1 MSLQFNENLNAISG
15 SDDLE
20 IQLLDGDL
28 NIIAKLDDEPN
39 DVGGLT
45 SAELKAKFDE
55 AGNTIQ
61 KYINETLIPAVVAD
75 DATEA
80 ARAAAEQGR
89 VTAEEGRVT
98 AEQGRVEAENTRVSS
113 ETARESAEST
123 RADNE
128 TARADAESKRAN
140 AESGRVTAEQSRAS
154 AEEQRATN
162 EGNRQTSEQGRV
174 EAEQARQAAEE
185 TRQTNETARQQG
197 YTAMNQTVA
206 KVGTDMAQFKVWET
220 YSASKSYVPLNKVT
234 YNGSSYICI
243 SAVEGVAPPNETYWQ
258 LIAAKGTDGE
268 GAGDMLQ
275 ADYDADGAVKDA
287 GGIKEYADT
296 KLALTGGTVTGDIVL
311 DGKLYNQNQNALV
324 SLAGTGSAG
333 IAALQSK
340 KSDNQNLVTFAASS
354 QGGAPYG
361 KIDVFD
367 GNNHNLLQLTSTK
380 TMIHNVVTPVNAGDA
395 APKSYVDNGLKDR
408 SKAVRGTYPAAA
420 GQSIAVGDV
429 VDVVNGEVVKKVRA
443 ENVVPTLLSNY
454 NATCCVLRSDLGV
467 SMSVSSSTGHYTIN
481 LFRITDSIKPVSVI
495 ATQEFSDSSYAAQP
509 FGIVAL
515 DSIRFVVVARSN
527 QQYFA
532 WVCTV
537 SGTTITAGAA
547 VVLNV
552 GGDSSGRDTLKLI
565 RFSNTSVLVVFGLYN
580 ANGLPVQHLSISGTT
595 ITPGTIQNLM
605 PGSDIGGDIIS
616 NLDARLISGRKV
628 FVAATNSANRLFC
641 AIVNVDEA
649 GTASFGATQLME
661 SVDCYPFCCV
671 NGTDAFVGYINSNV
685 FYGYACSISGNTISA
700 GAKTQLLA
708 SVPSYTREVFTFNG
722 EMLIAFASSVFPIQI
737 DNLAVSLGTQMKVAV
752 FNGVPEFGTQ
762 LDNERVFLFG
772 SRSYDYFA
780 TALKFNNG
788 QIAGRWVT
796 SSKDAIALT
805 AASGGQNCDVLFE
818 GVADASGL
826 TVGANI
832 TSDGVQGYVPQT
844 GVLSAFPWW
853 DYQRVATVTGTYVGD
868 DAETQNIDLG
878 FQPRAVLVVQS
889 GGVTASWSG
898 SWPSTYGGL
907 ALPGKPVT
915 TGGNT
920 ALELTD
926 TGFAV
931 HKPSGSSYTRTNLS
945 AETYYY
951 IAFR

>member
-98 AEQGRVEAENTRVSS
+98 AEQGRVEAENARAAAETDRKAFDTQAEADEAARVTAEKGRVSA
-113 ETARESAEST
+113 ETG
-123 RADNE
+123 RA
-128 TARADAESKRAN
+128 S
-140 AESGRVTAEQSRAS
+140 AEQSRAS

-174 EAEQARQAAEE
+174 EAEQARVTAEE
-185 TRQTNETARQQG
+185 TRQTNETARQRG

-287 GGIKEYADT
+287 GGIKAYADT
-296 KLALTGGTVTGDIVL
+296 KLPLAGGTMQGPVSMGGEKISNLPTPTANGDAVPKSYADAKLPKSGGTMTGAIDMG
-311 DGKLYNQNQNALV
+311 GKKL
-324 SLAGTGSAG
+324 
-333 IAALQSK
+333 
-340 KSDNQNLVTFAASS
+340 QNL
-354 QGGAPYG
+354 P
-361 KIDVFD
+361 
-367 GNNHNLLQLTSTK
+367 
-380 TMIHNVVTPVNAGDA
+380 TPEADTDA

-429 VDVVNGEVVKKVRA
+429 VDVVNGEVIQKKQANAPVLVSN
-443 ENVVPTLLSNY
+443 ELGFNITDYCLLSNNRLAVAY
-454 NATCCVLRSDLGV
+454 WSDERTKLSIQLCALEDDRISLIGNPTV
-467 SMSVSSSTGHYTIN
+467 IAGTVTSYSPDQDSYGST
-481 LFRITDSIKPVSVI
+481 LLRITGNSFFLAYS
-495 ATQEFSDSSYAAQP
+495 FSGENGMKTCV
-509 FGIVAL
+509 F
-515 DSIRFVVVARSN
+515 
-527 QQYFA
+527 
-532 WVCTV
+532 TV
-537 SGTTITAGAA
+537 SGDSLVQGSVVESQIAGSHIYKAHQSFAVKNNTVVVFAHTNEYLAAIVYLVSGNVANEITSNLTLISESNYVLCPAQICKITDEQFFVATYSESQTSDNRYPLFTYIVTISNENSIAKEAFEPQYVDYQPYAGA
-547 VVLNV
+547 VVAIN
-552 GGDSSGRDTLKLI
+552 GKYINICYATSSGNSKLI
-565 RFSNTSVLVVFGLYN
+565 AFIHARQGGSLEVAGSTELLTLY
-580 ANGLPVQHLSISGTT
+580 A
-595 ITPGTIQNLM
+595 PGTNGQTMRAMTIGNGEKGLLLSAA
-605 PGSDIGGDIIS
+605 GSGVVYSLELTINGNNVEVGNVLKGS
-616 NLDARLISGRKV
+616 S
-628 FVAATNSANRLFC
+628 AA
-641 AIVNVDEA
+641 
-649 GTASFGATQLME
+649 
-661 SVDCYPFCCV
+661 
-671 NGTDAFVGYINSNV
+671 
-685 FYGYACSISGNTISA
+685 TISA
-700 GAKTQLLA
+700 FCKMSMIETKAFVVNYAADSAVLSDTGSGWTNNITIISTQ
-708 SVPSYTREVFTFNG
+708 
-722 EMLIAFASSVFPIQI
+722 
-737 DNLAVSLGTQMKVAV
+737 
-752 FNGVPEFGTQ
+752 
-762 LDNERVFLFG
+762 
-772 SRSYDYFA
+772 
-780 TALKFNNG
+780 
-788 QIAGRWVT
+788 
-796 SSKDAIALT
+796 AIALT
-805 AASGGQNCDVLFE
+805 AASAGQNCDVLFA
-818 GVADASGL
+818 GVAETSGL
-826 TVGANI
+826 TVGTNI

-868 DAETQNIDLG
+868 GEKTRNIELG
-878 FQPRAVLVVQS
+878 FQPKAVLLFHSS
-889 GGVTASWSG
+889 GIT
-898 SWPSTYGGL
+898 TNYYGGL
-907 ALPGKPVT
+907 MLLGFPVSLNDT
-915 TGGNT
+915 FPLTSPAMEITSDGFVINASSNYVHANDNGNY
-920 ALELTD
+920 
-926 TGFAV
+926 F
-931 HKPSGSSYTRTNLS
+931 
-945 AETYYY
+945 YY